1 MAAFA
6 ATCTWA
12 TGSQLTLRGSATC
25 GTPAPAQT
33 AAAVHRRPRKDGPFM
48 KTMEEVSSVGR
59 KRDGD
64 IIRGPVY
71 VVGDNIDTDQ
81 IIRAEYLTLVPS
93 VPEEYQKLG
102 SYAMIGLPKDKY
114 TVPFIEAGTMST
126 PYAIMIAGD
135 NFGCGSSREHAPIA
149 MGACGVKAVVASGY
163 ARIYYRNC
171 SATGEIYPWETPA
184 RLVEEFS
191 IGDVAEI
198 NFVKETITNETTGK
212 TYPLNPLGD
221 VLPVVDCGGIFE
233 FARKSGMIAKRA

>member
-12 TGSQLTLRGSATC
+12 TGCRSALRSPAACNAPGSVVA
-25 GTPAPAQT
+25 AP
-33 AAAVHRRPRKDGPFM
+33 VPRRPRQDGPTM
-48 KTMEEVSSVGR
+48 KTMADVSTVGH

-81 IIRAEYLTLVPS
+81 IIPAGYLTLVPS
-93 VPEEYQKLG
+93 VPEEYEKLG

-114 TVPFIEAGTMST
+114 TVPFIEKGSMST
-126 PYAIMIAGD
+126 RYPIVIGGD

-171 SATGEIYPWETPA
+171 SATGEIYPWETPT
-184 RLVEEFS
+184 RLVDEFS

-198 NFVKETITNETTGK
+198 NFAKETITNETTGK
-212 TYPLNPLGD
+212 TYTLNPLGD

-233 FARKSGMIAKRA
+233 FARQSGMIAKK